1 MENNFLNYFKGKKV
15 LITGHNGFK
24 GSWISLILNL
34 SGAKLY
40 GISLKEKKNSL
51 FYKNKLDKIFVK
63 NIHCNINNKKKT
75 EKYIIKINP
84 DIIIH
89 MAAQSIVIDGYLNP
103 HKTFM
108 TNVIGT
114 LNILEASKKVNRLKK
129 ILITTTDKVYDI
141 SKNKLFNEN
150 DEIKG
155 IDPYSASKVCV
166 EQLIF
171 SYRKTYFSNLK
182 KDSTILVARSGNVV
196 GGGDNSKNRIIPD
209 ILNSIRKNN
218 ELKIRAPE
226 NIRPWQHVLEPLY
239 GYLLLLSKKRMA
251 NNNYIWNFGPDQ
263 KNFKKVIDIVKKFSK
278 YYKISYKIIK
288 NPYKETK
295 ILKLNNDKAKK
306 ELRWKPKLD
315 LDKTI
320 SLIVEY
326 ENLLRKGNF
335 GFDICT
341 KQIKEYFNIKKK

>member
-1 MENNFLNYFKGKKV
+1 MKNNFLNYFKGKKV

-24 GSWISLILNL
+24 GSWISLVLNL

-51 FYKNKLDKIFVK
+51 FKKNNLKKIFVK
-63 NIHCNINNKKKT
+63 SIYCNINNKKKT
-75 EKYIIKINP
+75 EKYIIQINP
-84 DIIIH
+84 DILIH
-89 MAAQSIVIDGYLNP
+89 MAAQSLVIEGYLNP

-108 TNVIGT
+108 TNLMGT
-114 LNILEASKKVNRLKK
+114 LNVLEASKKASKLKK

-141 SKNKLFNEN
+141 SKNKVFDEN

-155 IDPYSASKVCV
+155 VDPYSASKVCV
-166 EQLIF
+166 EHLIF
-171 SYRKTYFSNLK
+171 SYKKTYFDNHK
-182 KDSTILVARSGNVV
+182 KNSIILVARSGNVV
-196 GGGDNSKNRIIPD
+196 GGGDYSKNRIIPD

-239 GYLLLLSKKRMA
+239 GYLLLLSKKKIS

-263 KNFKKVIDIVKKFSK
+263 KNCKKVIDIVKKISK
-278 YYKISYKIIK
+278 YFKISYKIIN

-295 ILKLNNDKAKK
+295 TLKLNNNKAKK
-306 ELRWKPKLD
+306 KLGWKPKLD

-320 SLIVEY
+320 SLIIEY
-326 ENLLRKGNF
+326 ENLLSKGNF
-335 GFDICT
+335 ELDICS